1 MNSSRRSH
9 ARLPEVLDAGER
21 SFSFEFFPP
30 KTDQGER
37 RLWQAIR
44 ELEGLGPTFV
54 SVTYGAGGS
63 TRDRTIRVTERIA
76 EETTCT
82 PMAHLTCVDSSV
94 DELRT
99 VIADYAA
106 VGVSNILAIR
116 GDPSGGL
123 GQSWV
128 PHPGGLDHADQLVS
142 LIKSL
147 GSFTVGVAAFPE
159 GHPEAAN
166 LDEDAESLLR
176 KQDAGADF
184 AITQFFF
191 DSADYFRL
199 RERAEARGV
208 DLPIIPGI
216 MPVTDFKQI
225 TRLAELSGAEFPEGL
240 ARRFAQVAHDP
251 VGVREL
257 GVSVAT
263 DMCQQLLAGG
273 APGLHFYTLNR
284 SSATRDIYSALG
296 LQHRGLSTV
305 AD

>member
-1 MNSSRRSH
+1 MNSSRRPHSG
-9 ARLPEVLDAGER
+9 LPELLNAGER

-30 KTDQGER
+30 KTDQGEL

-99 VIADYAA
+99 VVADYAA
-106 VGVSNILAIR
+106 VGVSSILAIR

-123 GQSWV
+123 GQPWV
-128 PHPGGLDHADQLVS
+128 PHPSGLDHADQLVS

-159 GHPEAAN
+159 GHPEATN

-191 DSADYFRL
+191 DSSDYFRL
-199 RERAEARGV
+199 CERAEARGV
-208 DLPIIPGI
+208 TFPIIPGI

-225 TRLAELSGAEFPEGL
+225 VRLAELSGAEFPEGL

-251 VGVREL
+251 ASVREL

-263 DMCQQLLAGG
+263 DMCQRLLAGG

-284 SSATRDIYSALG
+284 SPATRDIYSALG
-296 LQHRGLSTV
+296 LHHRELSKV